1 MSGSSLLIQALP
13 YEIHEENY
21 SKAVAALGL
30 EDASAEDR
38 IKALLEMPGQ
48 ELVTKL
54 PPSVRY
60 VPALDSDIVVS
71 GVTHSE
77 IGSLES
83 KVIPGKAWCQ
93 ELLIGDAEV
102 DVGCSLL
109 YMTASANNE

>member
-13 YEIHEENY
+13 YEMHEENY
-21 SKAVAALGL
+21 RKGMAALGL
-30 EDASAEDR
+30 EDASTEDR
-38 IKALLEMPGQ
+38 VKALLEMPGQ

-60 VPALDSDIVVS
+60 VPALDSDIVVT

-77 IGSLES
+77 VGNLES
-83 KVIPGKAWCQ
+83 KVIPRKAWCQ

-102 DVGCSLL
+102 DVCCHLI
-109 YMTASANNE
+109 SAVPPANKK

>member
-21 SKAVAALGL
+21 KKAMAALGL

-38 IKALLEMPGQ
+38 TKALLEMPGQ

-54 PPSVRY
+54 PPSIQY

-77 IGSLES
+77 VSNIES
-83 KVIPGKAWCQ
+83 KVIPGKDWCQ
-93 ELLIGDAEV
+93 DLLIGDAEV
-102 DVGCSLL
+102 DVCWALISVA
-109 YMTASANNE
+109 ASANEK